1 MLFCKLTSPVTVNVC
16 QVRNLYISETT
27 IPITPNAPK
36 LLLTTRFLKGN
47 HTPKTNKMTDTI
59 PIGLSRFIKPVISCT
74 PFNPPYWLN
83 NIGNKL
89 IRNAIDRIIFF
100 FIHSHSFAKSRF
112 HTFFHFIY
120 LHLKYS
126 VTNFIGD
133 RHLCRKGKL
142 PLSEI
147 SDFAIF
153 PELRFLKTVNGTA
166 GRTIQADG
174 IACIEVRSYLC

>member
-100 FIHSHSFAKSRF
+100 FIHSHSFAKF
-112 HTFFHFIY
+112 
-120 LHLKYS
+120 
-126 VTNFIGD
+126 
-133 RHLCRKGKL
+133 
-142 PLSEI
+142 
-147 SDFAIF
+147 
-153 PELRFLKTVNGTA
+153 RFLSFKNWKLFINSFSISSIVSIPNLGTICSCNPSHLLLLYIIPVLISNQSI
-166 GRTIQADG
+166 GNKINNYFSHIWLID
-174 IACIEVRSYLC
+174 IPLIIIF

>member
-74 PFNPPYWLN
+74 YAITFTVSSDKNSSSLPGNGMHALQIIPFPLHKKAPTCSLSNTQGLSCHILSSVILAHRVLDN
-83 NIGNKL
+83 L
-89 IRNAIDRIIFF
+89 FF
-100 FIHSHSFAKSRF
+100 CLLFRC
-112 HTFFHFIY
+112 
-120 LHLKYS
+120 
-126 VTNFIGD
+126 NF
-133 RHLCRKGKL
+133 CCFCMF
-142 PLSEI
+142 
-147 SDFAIF
+147 FAITNDHKCHA
-153 PELRFLKTVNGTA
+153 E
-166 GRTIQADG
+166 
-174 IACIEVRSYLC
+174 YY

>member
-36 LLLTTRFLKGN
+36 LLLTTRFLTGN

-100 FIHSHSFAKSRF
+100 FIHSHSFAKFQVVVLSVPWFPHAKKTFAARCVLTPRPQTSCPSSCGCRTSGGSGQGCPAGCSGRCRYVPALRSGLLPGSR
-112 HTFFHFIY
+112 TQ
-120 LHLKYS
+120 S
-126 VTNFIGD
+126 
-133 RHLCRKGKL
+133 R
-142 PLSEI
+142 
-147 SDFAIF
+147 
-153 PELRFLKTVNGTA
+153 
-166 GRTIQADG
+166 
-174 IACIEVRSYLC
+174 

>member
-36 LLLTTRFLKGN
+36 LLLTTRFLTGN

-100 FIHSHSFAKSRF
+100 FIHSHSFAKFRF
-112 HTFFHFIY
+112 F
-120 LHLKYS
+120 
-126 VTNFIGD
+126 V
-133 RHLCRKGKL
+133 LCDFPINGKL
-142 PLSEI
+142 VTSCNSFSYLIPQTKPIKIFQFQAIRQPLSLI
-147 SDFAIF
+147 HCLYTLY
-153 PELRFLKTVNGTA
+153 PEESHTCNKNN
-166 GRTIQADG
+166 
-174 IACIEVRSYLC
+174 